1 MLEIHT
7 EDFVGKRLK
16 NIYHIDNG
24 ETLSLEFENG
34 FRIQLK
40 NIRNQ
45 DFVFKKESI
54 HGETDEQ
61 KQKREKEKKQA
72 LGERKAREAKQKNR
86 PKEKK
91 Q

>member
-1 MLEIHT
+1 MPEIHT
-7 EDFVGKRLK
+7 EDFIGKRLK
-16 NIYHIDNG
+16 NIYHIDDG
-24 ETLSLEFENG
+24 ETLNLDFENG

-61 KQKREKEKKQA
+61 KQKRQKEKKAA
-72 LGERKAREAKQKNR
+72 LAERKQKESKQKNR
-86 PKEKK
+86 KEV
-91 Q
+91 